1 MGIYAEQFQSER
13 ELHDW
18 IISFYEKRL
27 GYFLLNVGGI
37 TEHGVKI
44 TPRLIQSTIDRY
56 SQLREKY
63 SVADW
68 EQS

>member
-1 MGIYAEQFQSER
+1 MGIFAEQFESER

-27 GYFLLNVGGI
+27 GYFLINVGGI
-37 TEHGVKI
+37 TEHGTKI
-44 TPRLIQSTIDRY
+44 TPRLINATMHRY
-56 SQLREKY
+56 SQLREKH

>member
-1 MGIYAEQFQSER
+1 MENFAEQFESER

-27 GYFLLNVGGI
+27 RYFLNNIGGT
-37 TEHGVKI
+37 TEYGVKI
-44 TPRLIQSTIDRY
+44 TSRILKATTIRY
-56 SQLREKY
+56 SQLLEKY
-63 SVADW
+63 SVTDW

>member
-1 MGIYAEQFQSER
+1 MAIFAEQFESER

-27 GYFLLNVGGI
+27 SYFLNNIGGI
-37 TEHGVKI
+37 TEYGVKI
-44 TPRLIQSTIDRY
+44 TPRLIKSTMYRY
-56 SQLREKY
+56 SQLREKH